1 MKFARTLTT
10 AALCAGLVAPAG
22 AVFAQDAE
30 AAIKARQGQFRIL
43 ALNLGVLGGM
53 AKGEIEYNAESAQAA
68 ADNLVT
74 VASLN
79 QSFNWP
85 EGSDNMS
92 VDNTRA
98 LPAIWDNIPDVL
110 SKWDDLGTAAGEMQ
124 TAAAEGPEA
133 IGAALQ
139 KVGGACKACHDD
151 YREST
156 N

>member
-1 MKFARTLTT
+1 MNFTKKLTA
-10 AALCAGLVAPAG
+10 AALCLGVIGSGG
-22 AVFAQDAE
+22 AVLAQDTE

-53 AKGEIEYNAESAQAA
+53 AKGEIEYDQEMASYA
-68 ADNLVT
+68 ADNLAD
-74 VASLN
+74 VASIN

-92 VDNTRA
+92 VDGTRA
-98 LPAIWDNIPDVL
+98 LPAIWDNVPDVM
-110 SKWDDLGTAAGEMQ
+110 SKWDDLGAAVAELQ
-124 TAAAEGPEA
+124 TAAAEGPDA
-133 IGAALQ
+133 IGPALQ

-151 YREST
+151 YRES